1 MPKYPK
7 KFLPSSNPP
16 KSTAS
21 ESVAKFVIA
30 AQSFSG
36 PLPPPEMLR
45 KYEEVIPG
53 SADRIISMAE
63 RQGEHRQG
71 LELRVVSS
79 NITNEKIGMI
89 FGFIICLV
97 AISGGIYAIIQG
109 KSAAGLVAIITPL
122 VALAG
127 VFVYGKSRQLKDL
140 DQRRQAV
147 IDAASRTSSK

>member
-1 MPKYPK
+1 
-7 KFLPSSNPP
+7 
-16 KSTAS
+16 
-21 ESVAKFVIA
+21 
-30 AQSFSG
+30 
-36 PLPPPEMLR
+36 MLR